1 MNILLSAYACSPILG
16 SEPGVGWRWALELSK
31 RHTVTVLTHPFF
43 EEAISAALQ
52 CDPNKNLRIV
62 YYEPQGL
69 GIRRKR
75 GSLNPRWYYI
85 AWQIGA
91 YRIARQLIEREKFGL
106 VHHITW
112 GTYRFP
118 SFMGFLSIPFVMG
131 PVGGGE
137 KSPMRLLRYMP
148 FKDKLRE
155 FLRNVVVLLGKFD
168 PIGHI
173 CLSRAKL
180 VLCKTEESARG
191 LPIKQGNNV
200 VVAQEIGAPECIHR
214 EPAEGAF
221 GKIHLMY
228 AGRLVGLKGVHF
240 AIRAIAVAVSRGIDA
255 KLTII
260 GDGPLERHL
269 RTLAKSLGVD
279 QQVEF
284 KGFMPQQELL
294 GFYQRA
300 DAFLFPS
307 LHDSSG
313 NVVVEAL
320 SRGLPVICLDLGGPK
335 YFVSSE
341 CSRIIHASNIDADA
355 LCTRLADA
363 IIELAHDPKLR
374 SGMSKA
380 ALLHASKLGWM
391 AQINRVY
398 ELIELRGVAK

>member
-31 RHTVTVLTHPFF
+31 HHTVTVLTHPFF
-43 EEAISAALQ
+43 EEAITAALQ
-52 CDPNKNLRIV
+52 SDPNKNLRVV

-69 GIRRKR
+69 GVRRKR

-91 YRIARQLIEREKFGL
+91 CRIARQLIEREKFGL
-106 VHHITW
+106 IHHITW

-118 SFMGFLSIPFVMG
+118 SFMGFLDVPFVMG

-137 KSPMRLLRYMP
+137 MAPMRLLRYMP

-155 FLRNVVVLLGKFD
+155 FLRNLVVLFGKFD
-168 PIGHI
+168 PIGRI
-173 CLSRAKL
+173 CLSRATL

-191 LPIKQGNNV
+191 LPIKQGSNV
-200 VVAQEIGAPECIHR
+200 VIAQEIGAPECVHR
-214 EPAEGAF
+214 EPVEGAP

-240 AIRAIAVAVSRGIDA
+240 AIRAIAIAVSRGIDA

-260 GDGPLERHL
+260 GDGPLESHL
-269 RTLAKSLGVD
+269 QTLAKSLGIG
-279 QQVEF
+279 QQVQF

-320 SRGLPVICLDLGGPK
+320 SRGVPVICLDLGGPK

-341 CSRIIHASNIDADA
+341 CGRIIRACDIDADT
-355 LCTRLADA
+355 LCTRLAEA
-363 IIELAHDPKLR
+363 IVELAQNPKLR
-374 SGMSKA
+374 AEMSEA
-380 ALLHASKLGWM
+380 ALLYASKLGWR
-391 AQINRVY
+391 AQVNRVY
-398 ELIELRGVAK
+398 ELIRSRGVAK

>member
-31 RHTVTVLTHPFF
+31 QHTVTVLTHPFF
-43 EEAISAALQ
+43 EESITAALQ
-52 CDPNKNLRIV
+52 SDPNKNLRVV

-69 GIRRKR
+69 GVRRKR

-91 YRIARQLIEREKFGL
+91 YRIVRRLIEHEKFSL

-118 SFMGFLSIPFVMG
+118 SFMGFLDVPFVMG

-137 KSPMRLLRYMP
+137 KAPMRLLRHMP
-148 FKDKLRE
+148 LKDKLRE
-155 FLRNVVVLLGKFD
+155 FLRNIVVVLGKFD

-191 LPIKQGNNV
+191 LPIKRGSV
-200 VVAQEIGAPECIHR
+200 VVAQEIGAPDCVHR
-214 EPAEGAF
+214 EPAEGVR
-221 GKIHLMY
+221 GDIHLMY
-228 AGRLVGLKGVHF
+228 AGRLVGLKGVHL
-240 AIRAIAVAVSRGIDA
+240 AIRAIAIAMSRGISA
-255 KLTII
+255 KFTII
-260 GDGPLERHL
+260 GDGPLESHL
-269 RTLAKSLGVD
+269 RALAKALGVEK
-279 QQVEF
+279 QIEF

-294 GFYQRA
+294 GFYQKV

-335 YFVSSE
+335 YFVSSK
-341 CSRIIHASNIDADA
+341 CSRVVHASHVDADM
-355 LCTRLADA
+355 LCAHLADA
-363 IIELAHDPKLR
+363 IVELAQDPTLR
-374 SGMSKA
+374 AEMSEA
-380 ALLHASKLGWM
+380 ALLHARELGWRS
-391 AQINRVY
+391 QVDRVY
-398 ELIELRGVAK
+398 ELIESRGVAK